1 MSGQSCFH
9 CVPDC
14 GLDTEEILLF
24 NVGPDQSLLPFAPPR
39 RRRSQLRK
47 SRKRATSH
55 LMPKLSFELANPKV
69 FMDLSAKLLPWIWAL
84 AGLLMAVG
92 LYMSFFVAP
101 ADYQQGETVRMMFIH
116 VPAASMAQMV
126 YMFMAA
132 SSAVALI
139 FKHPLADMAAKAAA
153 PVGAV
158 FTVLALVTGMLWGK
172 PMWGA
177 WWVWDARLTS
187 VLVLL
192 FLYIGYMALWE
203 AMDEPVKAARA
214 AAVLCLVGVVNIPV
228 IKFSVEWWNT
238 LHQPTSIARSEGIAI
253 HSSML
258 GALAVMAMAYG
269 VFFLAVVLLRMR
281 TEILKRRIR
290 ALQLA
295 RTRRA

>member
-1 MSGQSCFH
+1 MFKIN
-9 CVPDC
+9 
-14 GLDTEEILLF
+14 L
-24 NVGPDQSLLPFAPPR
+24 
-39 RRRSQLRK
+39 
-47 SRKRATSH
+47 
-55 LMPKLSFELANPKV
+55 ELANPKR
-69 FMDLSAKLLPWIWAL
+69 FMDLSAKLLPWTWAA
-84 AGLLMAVG
+84 AGILMATG

-132 SSAVALI
+132 ASATALI

-153 PVGAV
+153 PIGAG
-158 FTVLALVTGMLWGK
+158 FTFLALVTGSLWGK
-172 PMWGA
+172 PMWGT

-192 FLYIGYMALWE
+192 FLYIGYIALWE
-203 AMDEPVKAARA
+203 AMEEPVKAARA

-238 LHQPTSIARSEGIAI
+238 LHQPTSLAKVDGPAI

-258 GALAVMAMAYG
+258 WPLAIMALAYG
-269 VFFLAVVLLRMR
+269 VFFLALVLLRMR

-290 ALQLA
+290 SLQLA
-295 RTRRA
+295 RTRSA